1 MLADDIRG
9 FNQRAK
15 ERTVKHFAQIDLI
28 RGIKGDIPT
37 RHNYPSLTFKNLL
50 QLRDGDRGIQK
61 TGSKGQ
67 SIWIEF
73 MSLGT
78 DNGDIADY
86 LGFLLKVGKNELV
99 DSWQNQNNLLRRL
112 HPHMIEQI
120 FIVFHI
126 LGSISDKLG
135 L

>member
-1 MLADDIRG
+1 
-9 FNQRAK
+9 
-15 ERTVKHFAQIDLI
+15 
-28 RGIKGDIPT
+28 
-37 RHNYPSLTFKNLL
+37 
-50 QLRDGDRGIQK
+50 
-61 TGSKGQ
+61 
-67 SIWIEF
+67 

-78 DNGDIADY
+78 DNGYIADN

-99 DSWQNQNNLLRRL
+99 DSWQDQNNLLRRL